1 MKTFPLAL
9 KPCDRSQRSAKAW
22 FIPGAQPEHWLTE
35 LRETGLPLAEFALY
49 FMPSSISD
57 RRPSGLFVVHSQP
70 LKLKDHHW
78 SAIPYGR
85 LAQLYLPT
93 HCQLLPPVEAE
104 EIELELTHSLSV
116 FHPGI
121 GLVGFEESDQKSIH
135 DLIAPPERRP
145 RASWNHAKHEPA
157 LHRPRLLGVRPLLP
171 ASTVSLLES
180 GRGDI
185 GEKAQ
190 ATPKKKDA
198 KKKAKKTRPGRKAE
212 TAKNKE
218 DGGESKP
225 GWFKKAVAKGVQ
237 WISGQEADSEKTG
250 WFHKFSDWAGR
261 TLTPKILE
269 RRKLEI
275 QRLMQL
281 LDDNPDEGLRYAL
294 PLSSTGLTGG
304 ARGPV
309 RPGSTLTSRTVD
321 YRAPSGRG
329 GASDPWALN
338 HETVQKLRSK
348 YLKAAQR
355 ELRLGRH
362 RRAAYIFSELLGDHS
377 NAALALK
384 DGKHYRE
391 AAMIYKDRLNQP
403 HQAAQCLAQGGYYRD
418 AIEIYE
424 RIRMFEQAGDL
435 YKKLELE
442 KESREAYLKAAS
454 THEKSRDYLRAGKIV
469 DQKVG
474 EPLGAVEIY
483 KRAWRTKLQATKCV
497 LAEFEIYGRLSLHSE
512 AEKRLI
518 EFGETPYQTQ
528 QLQNL
533 VAAIAQISQ
542 SYPKRELKS
551 LAADKTR
558 VIIGMRLPHASRL
571 EAKALIRWLN
581 HTQPQDHL
589 LARDSLRYQEQS
601 KGKKTRARPK
611 RVKKSVEL
619 KRRFQLLSGQWKAAA
634 CDDHNFYV
642 AGILNRQVIAV
653 RIFEDGTMLSHV
665 WPQIPGNYDKI
676 KGQKF
681 LTLATSSYPSLPII
695 LKSSAHP
702 ALRLHRFENN
712 DLIQRSNLIG
722 TPHWLSPETIAAAYT
737 SSGVAWTLMKVDAE
751 LTLHCYASAG
761 TLVASKNIRNDQE
774 LSESGHDIRR
784 ILGLALEKASETEE
798 EIGMVFSNP
807 EESFPFSQNGP
818 FMESHGDQLF
828 VAHHS
833 KLYSFIN
840 SNLDDQIVFDHPIE
854 CLAVSPELTKAQLAL
869 GFKKGAQYI
878 GSTDSLKKRIDFAR
892 DMIDP
897 QLCFTRDGDI
907 IAVSPKYGRIY
918 QCKGAEISTKSHFE
932 APRDPILAVLPGV
945 SKGTFAIITKNGQV
959 SIYEI
964 PQ

>member
-1 MKTFPLAL
+1 MQA
-9 KPCDRSQRSAKAW
+9 
-22 FIPGAQPEHWLTE
+22 EHWLTE

-49 FMPSSISD
+49 FMPSSIAD

-70 LKLKDHHW
+70 LKLRDHHW

-104 EIELELTHSLSV
+104 EIELELTHALSV

-135 DLIAPPERRP
+135 DLIEPPERRP
-145 RASWNHAKHEPA
+145 RASWSHAKYEPA
-157 LHRPRLLGVRPLLP
+157 LKLPRLIGVRPLLP

-190 ATPKKKDA
+190 AAPKKKDVKKGRPA
-198 KKKAKKTRPGRKAE
+198 KKAEAGKT
-212 TAKNKE
+212 KE
-218 DGGESKP
+218 EGGESKP

-237 WISGQEADSEKTG
+237 WIAGQEADSDKTG

-261 TLTPKILE
+261 TLSPKILE

-294 PLSSTGLTGG
+294 PLSNTGLPGG

-321 YRAPSGRG
+321 YRAPSGRS
-329 GASDPWALN
+329 GAGDPWALN
-338 HETVQKLRSK
+338 QETIQKLRAK

-377 NAALALK
+377 NAALALME
-384 DGKHYRE
+384 GKHYHE
-391 AAMIYKDRLNQP
+391 AAMIYKDRLFQKQ
-403 HQAAQCLAQGGYYRD
+403 QAAQCLAQGGYYRD
-418 AIEIYE
+418 AIELYE
-424 RIRMFEQAGDL
+424 LIHMFEQAGDL

-454 THEKSRDYLRAGKIV
+454 TYEKGRDYLRAGKIV

-474 EPLGAVEIY
+474 EPLAAVEIY

-497 LAEFEIYGRLSLHSE
+497 LAEFEIYGRLSLHTD

-542 SYPKRELKS
+542 SYPNRELKS

-601 KGKKTRARPK
+601 KGKKTRAKPK

-619 KRRFQLLSGQWKAAA
+619 KRRFQLLSGHWKAAA

-642 AGILNRQVIAV
+642 AGLLNRQVIAV

-665 WPQIPGNYDKI
+665 WPQIPGNFDKI
-676 KGQKF
+676 QGQNF
-681 LTLATSSYPSLPII
+681 LTLATSSSPSLPII
-695 LKSSAHP
+695 LKSSGHP

-722 TPHWLSPETIAAAYT
+722 TPHWISPETIAATYT
-737 SSGVAWTLMKVDAE
+737 SSGLAWTLTKVDSE

-761 TLVASKNIRNDQE
+761 TLVASRNIQADQE
-774 LSESGHDIRR
+774 LPESNQEIRR
-784 ILGLALEKASETEE
+784 ILGLTLDKASEAEE
-798 EIGMVFSNP
+798 ETGLVFSNP
-807 EESFPFSQNGP
+807 EESFPFSKNGP
-818 FMESHGDQLF
+818 FMKSRGDRLF
-828 VAHHS
+828 VSHHS
-833 KLYSFIN
+833 KLYLFDRL
-840 SNLDDQIVFDHPIE
+840 SNLEGQLVFDDPIE
-854 CLAVSPELTKAQLAL
+854 CLALGPSEYNPQIVL
-869 GFKKGAQYI
+869 GFKKGARYF
-878 GSTDSLKKRIDFAR
+878 GESYSHKDSIDFAR
-892 DMIDP
+892 DMVEP
-897 QLCFTRDGDI
+897 QFCFTPDRAI

-918 QCKGAEISTKSHFE
+918 QCRGAEISTKSHFE